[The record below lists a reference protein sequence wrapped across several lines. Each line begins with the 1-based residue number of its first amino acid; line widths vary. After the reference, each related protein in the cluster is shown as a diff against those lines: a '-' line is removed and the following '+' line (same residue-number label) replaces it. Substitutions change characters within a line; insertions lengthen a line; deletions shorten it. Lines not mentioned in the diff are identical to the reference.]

1 MNISKFFK
9 IIFIIFNLM
18 FLFNLSYAD
27 NHDELSSLD
36 DELPAIDPFSTGNMG
51 GSNNMSISSS
61 ETSPENEIL
70 NNLRLVATM
79 LGEND
84 KIVVFAM
91 ADGTTM
97 KFKENDFIN
106 EEITITRIHDD
117 RVIIERDDKEYMVFM
132 NNLIRPVE

>member
-1 MNISKFFK
+1 MNISKYFK

-79 LGEND
+79 LGEKD

-117 RVIIERDDKEYMVFM
+117 RVIIERDDKEYKVFM

>member
-1 MNISKFFK
+1 MNISKYFK

-106 EEITITRIHDD
+106 EEITIARIHDD
-117 RVIIERDDKEYMVFM
+117 RVIIERDDKEYKVFM

>member
-1 MNISKFFK
+1 MNISKYFK
-9 IIFIIFNLM
+9 IIFIIFNLL

-79 LGEND
+79 LGEKD

-117 RVIIERDDKEYMVFM
+117 RVIIERDDKEYKVFM

>member
-1 MNISKFFK
+1 MNISKYFK

-106 EEITITRIHDD
+106 EEITITRIYDD
-117 RVIIERDDKEYMVFM
+117 RVIIERDDKEYKVFM

>member
-1 MNISKFFK
+1 MNISKYFK

-51 GSNNMSISSS
+51 GSNNMSISSG

-79 LGEND
+79 LGEKD

-117 RVIIERDDKEYMVFM
+117 RVIIERDDKEYKVFM

>member
-1 MNISKFFK
+1 
-9 IIFIIFNLM
+9 M

-79 LGEND
+79 LGEKD

-117 RVIIERDDKEYMVFM
+117 RVIIERDDKEYKVFM

>member
-1 MNISKFFK
+1 MNISKYFK

-51 GSNNMSISSS
+51 GSNNMFISSS

-79 LGEND
+79 LGEKD

-117 RVIIERDDKEYMVFM
+117 RVIIERDDKEYKVFM

>member
-1 MNISKFFK
+1 MNISKYFK
-9 IIFIIFNLM
+9 IIFIIFNLL
-18 FLFNLSYAD
+18 FLFNFSYAD

-79 LGEND
+79 LGEKD

-117 RVIIERDDKEYMVFM
+117 RVIIERDDKEYKVFM

>member
-1 MNISKFFK
+1 MNISKYFK

-51 GSNNMSISSS
+51 GSNNMSISSN

-79 LGEND
+79 LGEKD

-117 RVIIERDDKEYMVFM
+117 RVIIERDDKEYKVFM

>member
-1 MNISKFFK
+1 MNISKYFK
-9 IIFIIFNLM
+9 IIFIIFNLL
-18 FLFNLSYAD
+18 FLFNFSYAD

-117 RVIIERDDKEYMVFM
+117 RVIIERDDKEYKVFM

>member
-1 MNISKFFK
+1 MNFSKYFK

-79 LGEND
+79 LGEKD

-117 RVIIERDDKEYMVFM
+117 RVIIERDDKEYKVFM

>member
-1 MNISKFFK
+1 MNISKYFK

-117 RVIIERDDKEYMVFM
+117 RVIIERDDKEYKVFM

>member
-117 RVIIERDDKEYMVFM
+117 RVIIERDDKEYKVFM

>member
-1 MNISKFFK
+1 MNISKYFK
-9 IIFIIFNLM
+9 IIFIIFNLL

-117 RVIIERDDKEYMVFM
+117 RVIIERDDKEYKVFM

>member
-1 MNISKFFK
+1 
-9 IIFIIFNLM
+9 
-18 FLFNLSYAD
+18 
-27 NHDELSSLD
+27 
-36 DELPAIDPFSTGNMG
+36 
-51 GSNNMSISSS
+51 
-61 ETSPENEIL
+61 
-70 NNLRLVATM
+70 M
-79 LGEND
+79 LGEKD

-117 RVIIERDDKEYMVFM
+117 RVIIERDDKEYKVFM